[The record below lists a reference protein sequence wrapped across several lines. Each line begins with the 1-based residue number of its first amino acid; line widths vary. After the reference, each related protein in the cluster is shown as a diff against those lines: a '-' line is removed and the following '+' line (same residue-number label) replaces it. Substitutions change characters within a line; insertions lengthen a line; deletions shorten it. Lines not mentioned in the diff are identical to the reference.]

1 MNKIGKILL
10 LFSLLP
16 LKFADDRPE
25 LWLSE
30 GQHRNLQTSKY
41 TSKGFLLM
49 LMEVKRNDNIRV
61 NINSNDIN
69 FSVNAQVSDD
79 RSCDVNMEDKHAEIT
94 FKCTSE
100 TYFEFTTV
108 SLLVTINAA
117 NYANMRYILKLI
129 KQQVK

>member
-16 LKFADDRPE
+16 LKFADDLPE

-69 FSVNAQVSDD
+69 FTVNAQVSDD
-79 RSCDVNMEDKHAEIT
+79 RTCDINTEDKHAEIT

>member
-1 MNKIGKILL
+1 MNKIRKILL
-10 LFSLLP
+10 LFSLFS
-16 LKFADDRPE
+16 LKFADDLPE

-41 TSKGFLLM
+41 TSKGFWLY

>member
-79 RSCDVNMEDKHAEIT
+79 RTCDIKTEDNMQK
-94 FKCTSE
+94 
-100 TYFEFTTV
+100 
-108 SLLVTINAA
+108 SLLNVPQ
-117 NYANMRYILKLI
+117 KLI
-129 KQQVK
+129 LNLRRFRCL

>member
-10 LFSLLP
+10 LFSLLH
-16 LKFADDRPE
+16 LKFADDLPE

-41 TSKGFLLM
+41 TSKGFWLY

-79 RSCDVNMEDKHAEIT
+79 RSCDVNMEKRHAEIT

-108 SLLVTINAA
+108 SMLVTINAS
-117 NYANMRYILKLI
+117 NYATYDIYFETYKI
-129 KQQVK
+129 